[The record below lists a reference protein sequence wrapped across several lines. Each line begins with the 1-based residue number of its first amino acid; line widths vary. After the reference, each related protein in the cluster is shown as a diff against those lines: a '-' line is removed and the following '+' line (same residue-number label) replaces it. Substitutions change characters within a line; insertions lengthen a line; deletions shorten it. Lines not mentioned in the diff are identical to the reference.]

1 MFFPQYLFDFGGLL
15 ATSMIISHYNIR
27 YVVDGE
33 WLVDPSKQTVTD
45 SKGNTNNVV
54 VVEDRLAKC
63 RRQVGGLHM
72 KTLFR

>member
-1 MFFPQYLFDFGGLL
+1 MYYLQYLFDFGGLP
-15 ATSMIISHYNIR
+15 ATSMVISYNDIR

-54 VVEDRLAKC
+54 LVEDRLAKC